1 MHQNELVNKFPKQ
14 TVEKCSIEIKDS
26 GIFSI
31 LADEAVDISNVEQI
45 SIIQLNHDFS
55 NSDKIVR
62 KIGGSKNRMI
72 QKKRAHQWKNAI
84 YSFCNFFSTKIVYYS
99 EVKETGDG
107 TLFLTWLWSDQF
119 VKLRSALS
127 YLHCS
132 IIVLEKIK
140 TLNQVHCLE

>member
-14 TVEKCSIEIKDS
+14 VVEKCSTEIKDS

-31 LADEAVDISNVEQI
+31 LPDEAVDISNVEQI

-72 QKKRAHQWKNAI
+72 QKKRAHQ
-84 YSFCNFFSTKIVYYS
+84 
-99 EVKETGDG
+99 
-107 TLFLTWLWSDQF
+107 
-119 VKLRSALS
+119 
-127 YLHCS
+127 
-132 IIVLEKIK
+132 
-140 TLNQVHCLE
+140 